1 MQFNKINKITNKTK
15 DLLSNS
21 INKVIKNNK
30 FIMGPDVEILEK
42 NLLNFTGSKFC
53 LGVSSGTDA
62 LLISLMALGV
72 KRNDEVIVPSFSWI
86 STASVIKFLEAK
98 PIFVDIERDSCNID
112 IEKIEKSIT
121 KRTKCIIFVSLFGN
135 VPNIDQ
141 INKIGKKYKLHII
154 EDGAQSFGAEYKNK
168 KSCNLTTI
176 GCTSFFPSKPLGSF
190 GDAGAIF
197 TNNRKL
203 FLKMKAIRVHGQ
215 VKRGIHNVLGLNA
228 RIDTLQCAILNVKL
242 GIFEKELKLRKKK
255 FDYYYNFF
263 KKHKFKYINLIR
275 YEKFG
280 KSAFAQFCILSSKR
294 KFLLNIFIFVFSL
307 IYLINL
313 KKIKYRMQFI
323 IRIQLTNKKFLK
335 SNPQK

>member
-121 KRTKCIIFVSLFGN
+121 KRTKCIIFV
-135 VPNIDQ
+135 
-141 INKIGKKYKLHII
+141 
-154 EDGAQSFGAEYKNK
+154 
-168 KSCNLTTI
+168 
-176 GCTSFFPSKPLGSF
+176 
-190 GDAGAIF
+190 
-197 TNNRKL
+197 
-203 FLKMKAIRVHGQ
+203 
-215 VKRGIHNVLGLNA
+215 
-228 RIDTLQCAILNVKL
+228 
-242 GIFEKELKLRKKK
+242 
-255 FDYYYNFF
+255 
-263 KKHKFKYINLIR
+263 
-275 YEKFG
+275 
-280 KSAFAQFCILSSKR
+280 
-294 KFLLNIFIFVFSL
+294 
-307 IYLINL
+307 
-313 KKIKYRMQFI
+313 
-323 IRIQLTNKKFLK
+323 
-335 SNPQK
+335 